1 MNARIILVRHGE
13 TEAQSS
19 IRYYGRTDV
28 RLSEL
33 GRRQMA
39 ATAVAL
45 REHRFQSVFASSLS
59 RAVEGARIIA
69 GAQAEIFQLEEFVE
83 IDFGSFEGLTRE
95 EIAEKYPVEFERWLN
110 QRLDADYAYPGGESR
125 SAFGARITAGWQ
137 RLLGLWKQEG
147 SGGADALFV
156 AHRGVIRALMRQV
169 ANVEPIIELGSIQ
182 ILERSADGWRASA
195 TDLTG
200 HLK

>member
-39 ATAVAL
+39 ATADAL
-45 REHRFQSVFASSLS
+45 CEHRFQSVFASSLS

-69 GAQAEIFQLEEFVE
+69 GAQAEIFQLEELVE
-83 IDFGSFEGLTRE
+83 IDFGNFEGLTRE
-95 EIAEKYPVEFERWLN
+95 EIAEKYPVDFERWQN
-110 QRLDADYAYPGGESR
+110 QRLNGDYAYPGGESR
-125 SAFGARITAGWQ
+125 GAFSARIATGWL
-137 RLLGLWKQEG
+137 RMLGLWKQQG
-147 SGGADALFV
+147 SGNADALLV

-169 ANVEPIIELGSIQ
+169 ADVEPVIELGSIQ
-182 ILERSADGWRASA
+182 ILERSGDGWRASA
-195 TDLTG
+195 TDVTS
-200 HLK
+200 HL